1 MSDQGTDAWLRE
13 RAGKVTASRIA
24 DLMAMTKTGPGASRK
39 NYMAQL
45 ITERLTGEPL
55 PSFTNAA
62 MEWGTATEPQAR
74 DAYRF
79 LTFATVEETGFVT
92 HPHIPEAGASPDG
105 LVGADGLIEI
115 KAPNTATHID
125 TLTNESVPSKYFLQ
139 MQWQMACTG
148 RQWCD
153 FMSFDPRLPEPLQA
167 WITRIERDDEKIE
180 EIESAVRAFLA
191 ELDER
196 VDALKSKYM
205 SGAK

>member
-45 ITERLTGEPL
+45 ITERLTGEPT
-55 PSFTNAA
+55 PSFTSAA

-115 KAPNTATHID
+115 KAPNTATHLE
-125 TLTNESVPSKYFLQ
+125 TLESEKIPDKYIKQ
-139 MQWQMACTG
+139 MQWQMACTS

-153 FMSFDPRLPEPLQA
+153 FMSFDPRLPEPMQS
-167 WITRIERDDEKIE
+167 IIIRVDRDDDAIAQIE
-180 EIESAVRAFLA
+180 EAVRAFLA
-191 ELDER
+191 ELAER
-196 VDALKSKYM
+196 VDTLKAKYM
-205 SGAK
+205 KEAA

>member
-1 MSDQGTDAWLRE
+1 MADQGTDDWLRE

-45 ITERLTGEPL
+45 ITERLTGEPT

-79 LTFATVEETGFVT
+79 LTFASVEETGFVT

-105 LVGADGLIEI
+105 LVGSDGLIEI
-115 KAPNTATHID
+115 KCPNTATHLE
-125 TLTNESVPSKYFLQ
+125 TLESEKVADKYAKQ

-153 FMSFDPRLPEPLQA
+153 FMSFDPRLPEPMQS
-167 WITRIERDDEKIE
+167 IIIRVDRDDEAIAQIE
-180 EIESAVRAFLA
+180 DAVRAFLA
-191 ELDER
+191 ELAER
-196 VDALKSKYM
+196 VDTLKAKYM
-205 SGAK
+205 TEAA